1 MLDFLELEE
10 TVGRAWHRFAGDTG
24 SFPSHPQ
31 AAVRLAEMRPML
43 GPFFR
48 ALGGENTVEIAPS
61 RAKSSMHR
69 LRFRQYVGL
78 GEERIEDIARD
89 IKSLMLPDCIRF
101 FPQTSL
107 NRDLYLWLVAFMAT
121 MPARACG
128 EGSADPLRADLL
140 HVARSTET
148 ARRVLRRYPGLKPLY
163 ARLAGALAGSRRRG
177 RLPRAEQA
185 VENLIRAELAEAA
198 GHPFIREALPLPQKA
213 PPGYLPALAVPLWPR
228 FVERP
233 ETAPRREEE
242 TAAGPR
248 PPATGDGDRKV
259 ASRED
264 PDRKSD
270 RSPFLLNR
278 FEKILSLSEMI
289 GVDRPADDTDDDTP
303 KTADDLEDMV
313 LGERRGKPASRFRF
327 DLDLPPEALDRNP
340 VTAEIRYPEWDYRSQ
355 SYLPDQVAVQLRI
368 ADGAAGA
375 DALPEEARQLI
386 RRVRRQFEILRPRN
400 ILMRGELDGP
410 ELDLDQV
417 IRRQADL
424 AAGQEGTDRIHMLS
438 RPRAADLAVTL
449 LTDVSL
455 STDAWVDNRRVIDV
469 EKEALLVLSHG
480 LAACGD
486 RYSVLSFTSRRR
498 DWVRMETVKAFDE
511 PMGPDIEARIAGLKP
526 GYYTRIG
533 AAIRHASADLLRQ
546 PNSRKLLLLLT
557 DGKPNDVDYYE
568 GRYALEDT
576 RRAVIEARR
585 TGISVFAVTVDR
597 NAGTYL
603 PALFGQNGFALVGSL
618 GKLPS
623 ALPAIYRSL
632 AG

>member
-10 TVGRAWHRFAGDTG
+10 TVGRAWHRFAGATG

-31 AAVRLAEMRPML
+31 AAVRLLDMRPML

-48 ALGGENTVEIAPS
+48 ALGGESTVEIAPS
-61 RAKSSMHR
+61 RARSSMHR
-69 LRFRQYVGL
+69 LRFRQYIGL
-78 GEERIEDIARD
+78 GEERIEEIARD
-89 IKSLMLPDCIRF
+89 VKSLMLPERIQF
-101 FPQTSL
+101 FADPDL
-107 NRDLYLWLVAFMAT
+107 NRDLYLWLAAFMAV
-121 MPARACG
+121 MPPRSAGAS
-128 EGSADPLRADLL
+128 EADPLRADLF
-140 HVARSTET
+140 HIARSGET
-148 ARRVLRRYPGLKPLY
+148 ARAVLKAFPGLKGIY
-163 ARLAGALAGSRRRG
+163 ARLAGALVESRRRG

-185 VENLIRAELAEAA
+185 VENLIEGELLAAA
-198 GHPFIREALPLPQKA
+198 GLPFIHEAIPLPQRA
-213 PPGYLPALAVPLWPR
+213 PPGYLPALPVPLWPR
-228 FVERP
+228 FVTRA
-233 ETAPRREEE
+233 ETAPRKEEPP
-242 TAAGPR
+242 AKAGR
-248 PPATGDGDRKV
+248 PATGEGGRKV
-259 ASRED
+259 ATRED
-264 PDRKSD
+264 PARRSE

-327 DLDLPPEALDRNP
+327 DLDLPPEALDRSA
-340 VTAEIRYPEWDYRSQ
+340 VTAELAYPEWDYRNQ
-355 SYLPDQVAVQLRI
+355 SYLENQVALHVRV
-368 ADGAAGA
+368 AEAAGA
-375 DALPEEARQLI
+375 PDALPEEARQLI
-386 RRVRRQFEILRPRN
+386 RRVRRQFEVLRPRN
-400 ILMRGELDGP
+400 VLMRGELDGA

-417 IRRQADL
+417 IRRRADL
-424 AAGQEGTDRIHMLS
+424 AAGQEGTDRIHLLS

-498 DWVRMETVKAFDE
+498 NWVRIETVKGFDE
-511 PMGPDIEARIAGLKP
+511 PMGPDIEARIAALKP

-533 AAIRHASADLLRQ
+533 AAIRHAAADLARQ
-546 PNSRKLLLLLT
+546 PNSRKLMIVLT

-585 TGISVFAVTVDR
+585 RGISVFAVTVDR
-597 NAGTYL
+597 QAGTYL
-603 PALFGQNGFALVGSL
+603 PALFGQKGFAMVASL
-618 GKLPS
+618 ARLPA